1 MNLKNR
7 ITLILFLSLLVK
19 VTFLLLFYEK
29 NISDEWSILLNNFIA
44 SKKYSFYV
52 FDGEYVPSSYMP
64 PLYFFFIYLC
74 KIISF
79 ELFNFIY
86 LIYFFQILFS
96 TISVFLFYKICR
108 LFLNENFSLLGATI
122 FAFFPLII
130 FSNSLISSA
139 CLQIFLYLLFSKYIL
154 KLIGDKFVI
163 IDYFKLIILIS
174 LCLLLIIEFLII
186 FIFSIVYLMILKR
199 KKFLNFIFIF
209 LISFLLISPYIIR
222 NYENT
227 GKIHIVNVSG
237 YALWKGNNHFLK
249 VEGFHNS
256 LHPNERKNWPN
267 ISEFQNLYEN
277 LDKIKKDKK
286 YETNRDEVFKKR
298 L

>member
-1 MNLKNR
+1 
-7 ITLILFLSLLVK
+7 
-19 VTFLLLFYEK
+19 
-29 NISDEWSILLNNFIA
+29 
-44 SKKYSFYV
+44 
-52 FDGEYVPSSYMP
+52 
-64 PLYFFFIYLC
+64 
-74 KIISF
+74 
-79 ELFNFIY
+79 
-86 LIYFFQILFS
+86 
-96 TISVFLFYKICR
+96 
-108 LFLNENFSLLGATI
+108 
-122 FAFFPLII
+122 
-130 FSNSLISSA
+130 
-139 CLQIFLYLLFSKYIL
+139 
-154 KLIGDKFVI
+154 
-163 IDYFKLIILIS
+163 
-174 LCLLLIIEFLII
+174 
-186 FIFSIVYLMILKR
+186 MILKR

-286 YETNRDEVFKKR
+286 YETNRDEVFKKEALNNILENKEKYIILYFKKLFSYYFIDLSSSISNYYNIFHILPILLISVLSIPGVIFSLKEKDSR
-298 L
+298 ITYLILLMLVITSLVSIFFILPRYKISILIFQIFFSIFFLKKLSYLINKKN